1 MISKIC
7 IFMYNTCLCQYMS
20 TYTSICKYML
30 SYPRIYAYIWEYT
43 SIYIISNYL
52 KKVCITA
59 GFEPVISCI
68 LSAGVTTALRASTR
82 RYYYFLS
89 QGLYTLDCQLSSFP
103 SPGGWCRTSG
113 AGPAAPPAPAMT
125 SPARASTWK
134 SWSWPQRASDWHCGT
149 GTQAALKRLTEARLR
164 NICRQ
169 LLAS

>member
-1 MISKIC
+1 MSVYVNIYYVMQVYAILSRYIHVYTRICVYIQNFKLFEKNCIS
-7 IFMYNTCLCQYMS
+7 
-20 TYTSICKYML
+20 
-30 SYPRIYAYIWEYT
+30 
-43 SIYIISNYL
+43 
-52 KKVCITA
+52 A

-68 LSAGVTTALRASTR
+68 LSADSTTALRASTR
-82 RYYYFLS
+82 RYYYFLWK
-89 QGLYTLDCQLSSFP
+89 GLYTLDCQLSSFP

-125 SPARASTWK
+125 SPAPGRSSTWK